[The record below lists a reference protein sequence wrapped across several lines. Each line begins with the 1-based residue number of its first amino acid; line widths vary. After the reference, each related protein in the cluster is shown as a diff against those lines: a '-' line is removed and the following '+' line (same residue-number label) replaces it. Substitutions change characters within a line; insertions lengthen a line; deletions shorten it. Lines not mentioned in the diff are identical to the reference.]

1 MYRWIGRWPHSLLS
15 SAVAL
20 EVWLDMNRL
29 PGRIALVTGAAR
41 GIGAA
46 IARRFT
52 EEGARV
58 VVTDLD
64 SAAADAVARGIGGV
78 GMVCDVTDPARVA
91 TVFARVA
98 DEFGRLDVL
107 VNNAGIGG
115 AESRSEEEMQAR
127 CARTLARADEIA
139 AGKPVTHH
147 DDSTLEL
154 TDEEWRKMLAVHL
167 DGTFYCCREALR
179 IMRDQGSGSIINLGS
194 IMGTSG
200 GGGAAHYCAA
210 KAGIHGFT
218 RALAREVV
226 TRGIRVNAIA
236 PGWIATDMT
245 APLGELRALIEAQ
258 TPMLRFGEVDDVA
271 WAAVYLASD
280 EAKFVTGQVLSPNGG
295 WHMSQ

>member
-1 MYRWIGRWPHSLLS
+1 
-15 SAVAL
+15 
-20 EVWLDMNRL
+20 MNRL
-29 PGRIALVTGAAR
+29 PGKIALVTGAAR

-64 SAAADAVARGIGGV
+64 AAAADAVARGIGGV
-78 GMVCDVTDPARVA
+78 GMACDVTDPARVA
-91 TVFARVA
+91 TVFARVG

-115 AESRSEEEMQAR
+115 AESRSEEDMQAR

-226 TRGIRVNAIA
+226 TRGIRVNAVA